1 MKQQDTNKNLWHN
14 LVVGFILTILMG
26 LSVLVF
32 ISGLFLL
39 FEDIGIGFM
48 AILIGG
54 VGYWLTSA
62 ILF

>member
-1 MKQQDTNKNLWHN
+1 M
-14 LVVGFILTILMG
+14 VGFILTILMG